1 MPVIY
6 FQKFL
11 KFLTKWNGNKYWQQN
26 FHKII
31 VKNKSNKKKI
41 ITYHFLVKSKPHER
55 IDLLITTSENIYQ
68 TKKSNSKDNMLFLR
82 KRDETIWKPPSF

>member
-6 FQKFL
+6 FQKIL
-11 KFLTKWNGNKYWQQN
+11 KFFMKWNGNKHWQQN

-31 VKNKSNKKKI
+31 VKNKSNKKKF

-55 IDLLITTSENIYQ
+55 IDLLITASVNIYQ
-68 TKKSNSKDNMLFLR
+68 TKKNPVVMKTCFS
-82 KRDETIWKPPSF
+82 